1 MCPHRNISLVFCGP
15 LGLMNA
21 EPHLLTEIND
31 LGASPSGGSHNSW
44 GARCVEKLFFSH
56 KQETWYYCW
65 NESGIDENSCAHQF
79 FQAPESIPV
88 SHMQAD

>member
-44 GARCVEKLFFSH
+44 GARCVEKLFSVIS
-56 KQETWYYCW
+56 KRL
-65 NESGIDENSCAHQF
+65 GITVGMSQG
-79 FQAPESIPV
+79 
-88 SHMQAD
+88 